1 MSIYSWAKKSP
12 DSPDAA
18 VVLSA
23 ALEALEAAEVRIRTQ
38 NELIEAYNDL
48 AIATGED
55 LAQIT
60 HTWQTEIISL
70 NTQAETN
77 ARLIS
82 AYRKWCAEKKCVPTA
97 ADLARLAD
105 KPC

>member
-1 MSIYSWAKKSP
+1 M
-12 DSPDAA
+12 
-18 VVLSA
+18 VLSA
-23 ALEALEAAEVRIRTQ
+23 ALEALEAADARIRTQ

-55 LAQIT
+55 LEHLT
-60 HTWQTEIISL
+60 NTWQAEIASL
-70 NTQAETN
+70 NRQAEMD

-97 ADLARLAD
+97 ADMTRLAD